1 MVAEREEVQLT
12 EERED
17 VQYNKQRKRNEM
29 EIVFDAVSCNESFAR
44 VAVAAFITYLNPT
57 LEELADIKTAVSE
70 KAFRRTASSI
80 REKCG
85 CTVS

>member
-44 VAVAAFITYLNPT
+44 VAVAAFITHLNPT
-57 LEELADIKTAVSE
+57 LEELSGYQDRGVGSGDQCNYP
-70 KAFRRTASSI
+70 RL
-80 REKCG
+80 
-85 CTVS
+85 

>member
-29 EIVFDAVSCNESFAR
+29 EIVLTRFPAM
-44 VAVAAFITYLNPT
+44 
-57 LEELADIKTAVSE
+57 
-70 KAFRRTASSI
+70 KALPEWQWRHSSPI
-80 REKCG
+80 
-85 CTVS
+85 

>member
-29 EIVFDAVSCNESFAR
+29 EIVFDAVSCNES
-44 VAVAAFITYLNPT
+44 
-57 LEELADIKTAVSE
+57 LAE
-70 KAFRRTASSI
+70 WQWRHSSPI
-80 REKCG
+80 
-85 CTVS
+85 